1 MASEEI
7 IRFFIEEG
15 KEHLDTLEKGLI
27 NLQATMQDNEQ
38 INEMFRAAHSVK
50 GGAAMLGFSSIQKVS
65 HRLEDYFKIL
75 KDNTDLPI
83 DQKLESLFL
92 KGLDAL
98 RDLLEMLQTPFGLRD
113 EDADKVIAG
122 VEPLF
127 GDLKRHLDYL
137 LAGGEPV
144 NAPTTAIAR
153 PTVSS
158 GASGGA
164 SGLPSDFAEQV
175 TEALKQM
182 LTVFRKPDSTETRQ
196 RLATFCN
203 HLDEIGAANESW
215 QGLVAAVNQAI
226 ANVHNPYTILAPF
239 AIRELREAS
248 QTLIDNPSATV
259 SPSPSLVKLA
269 EIETDE
275 WDAIAIVQQDLRS
288 AAETLTQAFEKA
300 KLLKLAKLLYKAA
313 Q

>member
-1 MASEEI
+1 VASEEI

-15 KEHLDTLEKGLI
+15 KEHLDTLEKGLL

-75 KDNTDLPI
+75 KDNTELPI

-98 RDLLEMLQTPFGLRD
+98 RDLLELLQGPFGLRD
-113 EDADKVIAG
+113 EDASKIIEG

-127 GDLKRHLDYL
+127 GDLKSHLEYL
-137 LAGGEPV
+137 LAGGAPI
-144 NAPTTAIAR
+144 NAPTTAIAT
-153 PTVSS
+153 PAKLSKTSD
-158 GASGGA
+158 
-164 SGLPSDFAEQV
+164 LPADFVAQV
-175 TEALKQM
+175 TDALKQM
-182 LTVFRKPDSTETRQ
+182 LTVFRKPDSSETRQ

-215 QGLVAAVNQAI
+215 QGLVAAVDRAI
-226 ANVHNPYTILAPF
+226 ANTNNPYTILAPF

-248 QTLIDNPSATV
+248 HTLASNASATV
-259 SPSPSLVKLA
+259 SPSPSLVNLA
-269 EIETDE
+269 DIETDE
-275 WDAIAIVQQDLRS
+275 WDTIAIVKQDLRS
-288 AAETLTQAFEKA
+288 AAEILTQTFEKA

>member
-15 KEHLDTLEKGLI
+15 KEHLDTLEKGLL
-27 NLQATMQDNEQ
+27 NLQATMQDNEA

-75 KDNTDLPI
+75 KDNTELPI

-98 RDLLEMLQTPFGLRD
+98 RDLLEMLQGPFGLRD
-113 EDADKVIAG
+113 EDANKILDD

-127 GDLKRHLDYL
+127 GDLKNHLDYL

-153 PTVSS
+153 PIQSIST
-158 GASGGA
+158 AS
-164 SGLPSDFAEQV
+164 LPTDFADQV
-175 TEALKQM
+175 TDTLKQM

-203 HLDEIGAANESW
+203 HLDEIGATNESW
-215 QGLVAAVNQAI
+215 QGLVAAVNRAI
-226 ANVHNPYTILAPF
+226 ANTNNPYSILAPF
-239 AIRELREAS
+239 TIRELREAS
-248 QTLIDNPSATV
+248 QTLTSNPSATV
-259 SPSPSLVKLA
+259 SPSPSLVALA

-275 WDAIAIVQQDLRS
+275 WDTIVMVKRDLRS
-288 AAETLTQAFEKA
+288 AAEILTQTFEKA
-300 KLLKLAKLLYKAA
+300 NLLKLAKVLYKAA

>member
-1 MASEEI
+1 VASEEI

-75 KDNTDLPI
+75 KDNTELPI

-98 RDLLEMLQTPFGLRD
+98 RDLLEMLQGPFGLRD
-113 EDADKVIAG
+113 EDANKVLED

-127 GDLKRHLDYL
+127 GDLKSHLDYL
-137 LAGGEPV
+137 LAGGAPV

-153 PTVSS
+153 PS
-158 GASGGA
+158 GAAIGS
-164 SGLPSDFAEQV
+164 SLPSDFAVQV
-175 TEALKQM
+175 TAILKQM
-182 LTVFRKPDSTETRQ
+182 LTVFRKPDNRETRQ

-203 HLDEIGAANESW
+203 HLQEIGAANASW
-215 QGLVAAVNQAI
+215 QDLVAAVQQAI
-226 ANVHNPYTILAPF
+226 ANAHNPYTILAPF

-248 QTLIDNPSATV
+248 QTLMDHPNATV

-275 WDAIAIVQQDLRS
+275 WDAIVMVRQDLRS
-288 AAETLTQAFEKA
+288 AVETLTQAFEKA
-300 KLLKLAKLLYKAA
+300 NLLKLAKLLYKAA